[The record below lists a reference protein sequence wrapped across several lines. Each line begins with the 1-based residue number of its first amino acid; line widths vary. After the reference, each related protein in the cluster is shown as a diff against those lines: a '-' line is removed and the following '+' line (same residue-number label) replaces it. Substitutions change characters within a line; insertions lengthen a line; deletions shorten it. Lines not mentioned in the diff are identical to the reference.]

1 MQLDENKVT
10 EIFFILDE
18 FSKNFN
24 NTVKKYSVG
33 DGKRHRD
40 KPNRLSDAEVMLILI
55 MFHDGATGASNTIT
69 RITSVCTANTC
80 SRAKCLTAGFVELER
95 KVMLQLCCFVKTC
108 LMAEC
113 SGVSYVDS
121 TPLRVCRNQRILQ
134 HKVFK
139 GFAERGKC
147 SMGWFYGFK
156 LHLII
161 NDRGEILNFMI
172 TPANVDDRE
181 PLKQHRFLSRR

>member
-24 NTVKKYSVG
+24 KTIKKHSVG

-55 MFHDGATGASNTIT
+55 MFHDGGY
-69 RITSVCTANTC
+69 RCLKHYYANYIC
-80 SRAKCLTAGFVELER
+80 VHCKHLVPRQVSYNRFVELEC

-113 SGVSYVDS
+113 SGV
-121 TPLRVCRNQRILQ
+121 
-134 HKVFK
+134 
-139 GFAERGKC
+139 
-147 SMGWFYGFK
+147 
-156 LHLII
+156 
-161 NDRGEILNFMI
+161 
-172 TPANVDDRE
+172 
-181 PLKQHRFLSRR
+181 